1 VAIDA
6 LTGRQKWKMPV
17 SLPQD
22 VSALLWSVLKGK
34 GAMPAW
40 EGSVTPEE
48 VEVLRAYV
56 GVRSGAIIV
65 KKRGIS

>member
-34 GAMPAW
+34 GAMPARK
-40 EGSVTPEE
+40 GSVTPEE

-56 GVRSGAIIV
+56 QAPPLS
-65 KKRGIS
+65 KKEV